1 LILGAQAFS
10 LGLIPM
16 FLGLA
21 DEVIEDIEQ
30 GIFWQIDHAP
40 PPSAF

>member
-1 LILGAQAFS
+1 
-10 LGLIPM
+10 M

-30 GIFWQIDHAP
+30 GYFLADRP
-40 PPSAF
+40 RPSPLCLLTRVI

>member
-1 LILGAQAFS
+1 
-10 LGLIPM
+10 M

-30 GIFWQIDHAP
+30 GIFWQIDHDP
-40 PPSAF
+40 PPSAL